1 MIFIGLHLNAQQ
13 EGVEEQEEEVVDHH
27 GDIHSAPPRLTYN
40 KKFMISYSTFRRNVV
55 DPE

>member
-27 GDIHSAPPRLTYN
+27 GDSHSAPPRLTYK
-40 KKFMISYSTFRRNVV
+40 KKFMISYYRYI
-55 DPE
+55 

>member
-27 GDIHSAPPRLTYN
+27 GDIHSAPPRLTYK
-40 KKFMISYSTFRRNVV
+40 KKFIISYYRYI
-55 DPE
+55 